1 MKRERFFE
9 SQPEMLCLQLC
20 KEVIMVQKRIALILT
35 FFLLLT
41 GNLVS
46 EDIVA
51 KSQIASV
58 TIYPD
63 RATIVREADLSI
75 SSGTHAVHFE
85 NLPVTLIPNSLRA
98 SGKGTAAVKVVG
110 LDLSTQYLEF
120 ALLPE
125 VQKLQTEIDALEL
138 EMSKTVNTIEV
149 LNAQEKFLQSIESAN
164 TARASQEI
172 MLGKPDTQSWERVL
186 NFLSAKLSEVKKG
199 KLEQNQVLKEQKT
212 KVDALKKKLNSIRP
226 QRSTQSRKVSVILD
240 AARAGRFKLNL
251 SYTVTRARW
260 IPLYTMRA
268 LPDASEIEF
277 AMSANIQQRSGE
289 NWENAEALL
298 STASPALSTNP
309 PLLYPWTLDL
319 YIPRPAEARRT
330 RGVTSGVVGGVRA
343 EEPKA
348 EAPLAEAEM
357 VDAEMATA
365 GVVETGINLNFAIK
379 KNVQI
384 PSDGEPHKVPID
396 TQNIEVK
403 YDYIAVPKLKEAAF
417 LRAKLSNTLPYPLLS
432 GSADLFVVQDF
443 VGSTKIPFIAKDEE
457 AKVFFGED
465 RQIRVKYE
473 RIKKEKSPPGFLGK
487 TERIKLAY
495 RITVQNL
502 RNNKVDIEIQDQI
515 PVSQNTKIEI
525 KDLSISPQPSKKD
538 EKGILTWTLTVE
550 PQAKKEILIGF
561 TIEYPKGTTIRGI

>member
-1 MKRERFFE
+1 MKRECFFE
-9 SQPEMLCLQLC
+9 SQSEMLCLQFC
-20 KEVIMVQKRIALILT
+20 KEVIMSQKKITLILIGL
-35 FFLLLT
+35 LLLT
-41 GNLVS
+41 GSLVS
-46 EDIVA
+46 EEIVA
-51 KSQIASV
+51 KSQISSV

-85 NLPVTLIPNSLRA
+85 NLPVTLIPNSLRV

-125 VQKLQTEIDALEL
+125 VQKLQAEIDALEL
-138 EMSKTVNTIEV
+138 KISKTVNTIEV

-199 KLEQNQVLKEQKT
+199 KLEQNQVLKDLRT

-268 LPDASEIEF
+268 LPDDSEIEF
-277 AMSANIQQRSGE
+277 AMSANIQQKSGE

-309 PLLYPWTLDL
+309 PLLYPWTLDF
-319 YIPRPAEARRT
+319 YIPRPAEARRA
-330 RGVTSGVVGGVRA
+330 RGVTGGVRA

-348 EAPLAEAEM
+348 EAPLAETEM
-357 VDAEMATA
+357 MDAEMATA

-457 AKVFFGED
+457 AKLFFGED

-487 TERIKLAY
+487 SERIKLAY
-495 RITVQNL
+495 RITIQNL
-502 RNNKVDIEIQDQI
+502 RSNKVDIEIQDQI

-561 TIEYPKGTTIRGI
+561 TVEYPKGATIRGI